1 MNPIIHP
8 IIFQSDYYRNF
19 ELIEELDASS
29 LEERYFKN
37 QEGELVARVNGTHS
51 IVLARISDL
60 EP

>member
-1 MNPIIHP
+1 MNSIIHP

-51 IVLARISDL
+51 IVLAGKGI
-60 EP
+60 